1 MENRFL
7 QKLILIGLL
16 VSCSHKKAE
25 EPLPF
30 DTSILKNGDLLCR
43 YGNGFF
49 SKYFRMVSDSVTDYS
64 HVGIVH
70 ITEDSIHV
78 LHAEASELT
87 FKGFVHRDPLNLF
100 LEDVKSWGIYRLD
113 KPDSIANRIAVN
125 ALRYHHAKVLFDM
138 DFTINDTTEVYCTE
152 LIAECVNKAVREEL
166 VLPKT
171 VIMGKKGFS
180 VDDTFL
186 VEGIFEVAKSEEPN

>member
-1 MENRFL
+1 VENRFL
-7 QKLILIGLL
+7 QKLILLGLL
-16 VSCSHKKAE
+16 VSCSPKQVE

-64 HVGIVH
+64 HVGFVH

-78 LHAEASELT
+78 IHAEASELT
-87 FKGFVHRDPLNLF
+87 FKGFVHRDPIDLF
-100 LEDVKSWGIYRLD
+100 LQDVRSWGIYRVD
-113 KPDSIANRIAVN
+113 RPDSIRNRIIQN
-125 ALRYHHAKVLFDM
+125 ALRYHEMKVLFDM
-138 DFTINDTTEVYCTE
+138 DFNIEDTTEVYCTE
-152 LIAECVNKAVREEL
+152 LIAECINKAVGEDM
-166 VLPKT
+166 VKPAT

-186 VEGIFEVAKSEEPN
+186 VDGIFEVAKAEEE

>member
-1 MENRFL
+1 VENRFL
-7 QKLILIGLL
+7 QKLILLGLL
-16 VSCSHKKAE
+16 VSCSPKSVE

-64 HVGIVH
+64 HVGFVH

-78 LHAEASELT
+78 IHAEASELT
-87 FKGFVHRDPLNLF
+87 FDGFVHRDPIDLF
-100 LEDVKSWGIYRLD
+100 LQDVRSWGIYRVD
-113 KPDSIANRIAVN
+113 RPDSIRNRIIQN
-125 ALRYHHAKVLFDM
+125 ALRYHEMKVLFDM
-138 DFTINDTTEVYCTE
+138 DFNIEDTTEVYCTE
-152 LIAECVNKAVREEL
+152 LIAECINKAVGEEM
-166 VLPKT
+166 VKPAT

-186 VEGIFEVAKSEEPN
+186 VDGIFEVAKAEEE